1 MHREVVMLKKT
12 LYICNRCN
20 KEIKTE
26 GTRIIPHFF
35 DLATDEMLGEI
46 EVPDRDIHFCMGCTK
61 KIMEEI
67 LKTPEEK
74 PPDNTR
80 KTGKR
85 PKKRERL
92 DAGKVRALHRAG
104 WDNGKIADEM
114 GVTKRKIY
122 QCIRYQIKKMKPGS
136 EPDGKEQ
143 GNEE

>member
-1 MHREVVMLKKT
+1 MLKKT

>member
-1 MHREVVMLKKT
+1 MLKKT
-12 LYICNRCN
+12 LYICNRCS

-46 EVPDRDIHFCMGCTK
+46 EVPDRNIHFCMGCTK

-92 DAGKVRALHRAG
+92 DAGKVMALHRAG

-114 GVTKRKIY
+114 GVTERQIY
-122 QCIRYQIKKMKPGS
+122 QCIRYQIKKRKPGS